1 LIGLI
6 KVFSSDQYLNAS
18 RKIPSGRLA
27 TSFEKDSFSLKLT
40 AFALSAS
47 AAVVAAA
54 IALSSATGS
63 VHAAQQPAAPQPAA
77 QAAAP
82 HVHPPN
88 PTPTNLKVLPK
99 NLTGDQV
106 HEIMHHWEA
115 DLGATCGTCHATD
128 PKNIGPNGRPRL
140 NYADDSKP
148 EKATAR
154 LMYKMTEEING
165 QYISKVDSSG
175 DPVTCG
181 TCHRGHLG
189 PQPFKGAEDHDHDHD
204 APAAPPKQ

>member
-1 LIGLI
+1 
-6 KVFSSDQYLNAS
+6 
-18 RKIPSGRLA
+18 
-27 TSFEKDSFSLKLT
+27 LKRT
-40 AFALSAS
+40 AFALSVS

-54 IALSSATGS
+54 ILFSSATGS
-63 VHAAQQPAAPQPAA
+63 VHAAQEPAA
-77 QAAAP
+77 QATPP
-82 HVHPPN
+82 HQHSPN
-88 PTPTNLKVLPK
+88 PTPTNLQVLPK

-106 HEIMHHWEA
+106 HEIMHKWEA
-115 DLGATCGTCHATD
+115 DLGASCSTCHAAD

-154 LMYKMTEEING
+154 LMYKMTEEINT
-165 QYISKVDSSG
+165 QYISKVDNSG

-189 PQPFKGAEDHDHDHD
+189 PQPFKPAIEDHDHDHD
-204 APAAPPKQ
+204 HAPAAPPKQ